1 MRKFARLAAS
11 ALVAAGLITVA
22 PAASAEA
29 QTVATPYAAGAI
41 GDTFECGGM
50 VGRLWCKYFRQ

>member
-1 MRKFARLAAS
+1 MRKFARLVAS
-11 ALVAAGLITVA
+11 ALVATGLIAVA
-22 PAASAEA
+22 PAAPADA

-50 VGRLWCKYFRQ
+50 LGRLWC

>member
-1 MRKFARLAAS
+1 MRKFAPLAAS
-11 ALVAAGLITVA
+11 ALVATGLLAVA
-22 PAASAEA
+22 PASADA

-50 VGRLWCKYFRQ
+50 LGRLWC

>member
-1 MRKFARLAAS
+1 MRKFAHLAAS
-11 ALVAAGLITVA
+11 TLMATSLIAVA
-22 PAASAEA
+22 PAASADA

-50 VGRLWCKYFRQ
+50 VGRLWCK